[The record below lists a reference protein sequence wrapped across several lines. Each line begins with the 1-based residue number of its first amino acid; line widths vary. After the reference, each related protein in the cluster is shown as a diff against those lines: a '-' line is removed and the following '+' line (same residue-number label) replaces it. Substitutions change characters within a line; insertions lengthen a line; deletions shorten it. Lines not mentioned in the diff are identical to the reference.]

1 MNYFHY
7 RDNELWCEDI
17 SIEAIAGKVGTPFY
31 LYSHRT
37 LMQHF
42 RVFDEAL
49 REIPHIVCFAAKAN
63 SNLAV
68 MRIFVK
74 EGSGVD
80 IVSGGELYRALKVGA
95 DPGKIVYSGVGKR
108 IDEIDDALRSDILMF
123 NVESSEELG
132 VINERAGLMGKKAR
146 IALRINPDVDPKT
159 HPHISTGL
167 KSNKFG
173 INIEK
178 SIDEYRR
185 AKTLR
190 NVEIV
195 GVDCHIGSQVTQIS
209 PFIDA
214 LERLKRL
221 IDRLR
226 ADGIE
231 IRYLDLGGGL
241 GITYNEEMPPHP
253 EEYARAVIDSVRDL
267 DVTCIFEPGRVIV
280 GNAGILVAKVLYTK
294 GNEEK
299 NFVVVDAGMNDLI
312 RPSIYGSYH
321 QIQPVSLR
329 DRGSFVADVVGPIC
343 ESGDFLAKGRMI
355 PKFERGNLMAVMSA
369 GAYGFSMSSNYNS
382 RPRIAEVLVKGKK
395 FHVVRKREEYADLTK
410 AEKIPAFLKKG

>member
-7 RDNELWCEDI
+7 RENELWCEEVPV
-17 SIEAIAGKVGTPFY
+17 EAIAGRVGTPFY

-42 RVFDEAL
+42 RVFDKAL
-49 REIPHIVCFAAKAN
+49 REIPHIICFAAKAN

-178 SIDEYRR
+178 SLDEYRR
-185 AKTLR
+185 AKTLP

-221 IDRLR
+221 IERLR

-241 GITYNEEMPPHP
+241 GITSNEEMPPHP

-280 GNAGILVAKVLYTK
+280 GNAGILVTKVLYTK

-355 PKFERGNLMAVMSA
+355 PKFERGDLMAVMSA

-382 RPRIAEVLVKGKK
+382 RPRIAEVLVRGKK
-395 FHVVRKREEYADLTK
+395 FHVVRKREEYANLTK